1 MSNLTSRMT
10 WWRQPSTSHASIPA
24 QASVVIVGGGMAGL
38 SCAASLAHSGIS
50 DVVLLEAQTLA
61 HAKASSFGETR
72 MFREMY
78 SDPVLCRLAQEANRL
93 WREEETHAGET
104 LLETHGL
111 LFYGESWD
119 EETIEGSIPGA
130 RRVMDDQGIPYEA
143 LDADQI
149 ATRFPLK
156 PKAGFTGLFEPTAGA
171 VRSDKVIAH
180 WIRTARNAGHQ
191 LLEHSPVSRIDPEGG
206 GVSLENGHHIAA
218 DQIVVACG
226 IWSQVLLA
234 PLGLAPKLEIWPMV
248 WAHYTVDP
256 NLAERYPQWFCFQQQ
271 RGDDGGLYYGFP
283 VVSQTED
290 GRPRIKSGVDWAPK
304 ELRVAEPNAM
314 CSEPPPQLVELLDQF
329 MFNNLEGV
337 QERVETVINPYS
349 MTSDVNFVLDR
360 LTPKLS
366 LFAGGAGQSF
376 KFAPLI
382 GDSLAR
388 LARGKQPAV
397 DLSCWSHLRQAVRP

>member
-1 MSNLTSRMT
+1 MT
-10 WWRQPSTSHASIPA
+10 STSLPSSAA
-24 QASVVIVGGGMAGL
+24 VVIIGGGMAGL
-38 SCAASLAHSGIS
+38 SCAASLARRGIS
-50 DVVLLEAQTLA
+50 DVILLEGKTLA
-61 HAKASSFGETR
+61 HARASSFGETR

-93 WREEETHAGET
+93 WRDEETHAGEI
-104 LLETHGL
+104 LRDTHGL

-130 RRVMDDQGIPYEA
+130 RKVMDDQGIPYEA
-143 LDADQI
+143 LNAAQI
-149 ATRFPLK
+149 AERFPLK
-156 PKAGFTGLFEPTAGA
+156 PKADFTGLFEPTAGA

-180 WIRTARNAGHQ
+180 WVRTARTAGHQ
-191 LLEHSPVSRIDPEGG
+191 LVEHSPVSSIDADGG
-206 GVSLENGHHIAA
+206 GVTLESGHHISAGHV
-218 DQIVVACG
+218 VVACG
-226 IWSQVLLA
+226 IWSQLLLT
-234 PLGLAPKLEIWPMV
+234 PLGLAPKLEIWPML

-256 NLAERYPQWFCFQQQ
+256 ALASRYPQWFCFQKE

-283 VVSQTED
+283 SLSTTAD
-290 GRPRIKSGVDWAPK
+290 GRPRIKAGIDWSPK

-314 CSEPPPQLVELLDQF
+314 CTEAPHRLLELLDTF
-329 MFNNLEGV
+329 LFNELDGV
-337 QERVETVINPYS
+337 QERVETVMSPYS

-366 LFAGGAGQSF
+366 LFAGGSGQSF

-388 LARGKQPAV
+388 LASGEQPAA
-397 DLSCWSHLRQAVRP
+397 DISCWSHQRDAVRA

>member
-1 MSNLTSRMT
+1 MT
-10 WWRQPSTSHASIPA
+10 STSLPASA
-24 QASVVIVGGGMAGL
+24 TVVIIGGGMAGL
-38 SCAASLAHSGIS
+38 SCAASLARRGIS
-50 DVVLLEAQTLA
+50 DVILLEGKTLA
-61 HAKASSFGETR
+61 HARASSFGETR

-93 WREEETHAGET
+93 WRDEETHAGEI
-104 LLETHGL
+104 LRDTHGL

-130 RRVMDDQGIPYEA
+130 RKVMDDQGIPYEA
-143 LDADQI
+143 LNAAQI
-149 ATRFPLK
+149 AERFPLK
-156 PKAGFTGLFEPTAGA
+156 PKADFTGLFEPTAGA

-180 WIRTARNAGHQ
+180 WVRTARTAGHQ
-191 LLEHSPVSRIDPEGG
+191 LVEHSPVSSIDADGG
-206 GVSLENGHHIAA
+206 GVTLESGHHISAGHV
-218 DQIVVACG
+218 VVACG
-226 IWSQVLLA
+226 IWSQLLLT
-234 PLGLAPKLEIWPMV
+234 PLGLAPKLEIWPML

-256 NLAERYPQWFCFQQQ
+256 ALASRYPQWFCFQKE

-283 VVSQTED
+283 SLSTTAD
-290 GRPRIKSGVDWAPK
+290 GHPRIKAGIDWSPK

-314 CSEPPPQLVELLDQF
+314 CNEAPARLLELLDTF
-329 MFNNLEGV
+329 LFNELDGV
-337 QERVETVINPYS
+337 QERVETVMSPYS

-366 LFAGGAGQSF
+366 LFAGGSGQSF

-388 LARGKQPAV
+388 LASGEQPAA
-397 DLSCWSHLRQAVRP
+397 DISCWSHQRDAVRA